1 MILIIFQYCYLLQY
15 SVIQL
20 WCLKNSFVETTD
32 FLFSSTLFSVWN
44 IPWYALNLCLSFR
57 WDVLKYYYQQ
67 SLCFIHEVAHVH
79 ATCNA
84 QGFHFDYESMV
95 GTRGRVHTALCSP
108 CVLVSAKT
116 MLIAH
121 QCLVVAECTPGA
133 RLGHLAGKRCCIYS
147 MRQATLQAVLG
158 HRSNMSDLM
167 SNQTLKCS
175 NGINLSM
182 LKDIAV
188 IHRKE

>member
-44 IPWYALNLCLSFR
+44 IPWYALNSCLSFR

-108 CVLVSAKT
+108 CVLVSDEIA
-116 MLIAH
+116 LIAH
-121 QCLVVAECTPGA
+121 QCFGCCWSMGAHPGQGVLLLWWHRAGGGCSVSCARPWVGYACCGVYFPENAWKPFVALLPFLC
-133 RLGHLAGKRCCIYS
+133 
-147 MRQATLQAVLG
+147 
-158 HRSNMSDLM
+158 
-167 SNQTLKCS
+167 
-175 NGINLSM
+175 
-182 LKDIAV
+182 
-188 IHRKE
+188 